1 MCPAGKRHLLIRWSW
16 QHLKWKICDDND
28 HQVLDDQNDYDY
40 DDHQDAQ
47 LADEW
52 FWIVIG
58 GRPTTGHCG
67 EPSHWNLTRGLW
79 KIILIVHN
87 LVIIL
92 IFHNLGDYH
101 HHSQVGDHHDHSQ
114 LGDHYHHSPHVTI
127 ENHSSSIRLVKVCLL
142 MMLNL

>member
-1 MCPAGKRHLLIRWSW
+1 MIV
-16 QHLKWKICDDND
+16 IMIITND
-28 HQVLDDQNDYDY
+28 HKVLDDQNDCDY

-92 IFHNLGDYH
+92 IIHNLVIIIVEDHNLVIIIIIH
-101 HHSQVGDHHDHSQ
+101 HMWLLKTTH
-114 LGDHYHHSPHVTI
+114 
-127 ENHSSSIRLVKVCLL
+127 RLLD
-142 MMLNL
+142 

>member
-1 MCPAGKRHLLIRWSW
+1 MIV
-16 QHLKWKICDDND
+16 IMIITND
-28 HQVLDDQNDYDY
+28 HKVLDDQNDCDY

-87 LVIIL
+87 LVIIIL
-92 IFHNLGDYH
+92 IIHNLVIIIVEDHNLVIIIIIH
-101 HHSQVGDHHDHSQ
+101 HMW
-114 LGDHYHHSPHVTI
+114 LLKTTR
-127 ENHSSSIRLVKVCLL
+127 RLLD
-142 MMLNL
+142 